1 MYYILKMLSWLACRF
16 PMKACLKLGN
26 FLGKLT
32 WLVVPE
38 KRKKWPGKILFAV
51 CRWMSRRQS
60 GLPKPRGCSLAL

>member
-38 KRKKWPGKILFAV
+38 KRKKNGPRKYYSLFA
-51 CRWMSRRQS
+51 
-60 GLPKPRGCSLAL
+60 GG

>member
-32 WLVVPE
+32 WLVVPQ
-38 KRKKWPGKILFAV
+38 KRKKMAKLHP
-51 CRWMSRRQS
+51 
-60 GLPKPRGCSLAL
+60 